1 MGTIKLVFG
10 VCVIAAGIYLGA
22 ELVPVYY
29 SNYQFRDDVKTEA
42 TLETYTSKPEEAIRD
57 AIFKKAQRLD
67 IPLTKEQIKVQR
79 HGTQGTGS
87 LTISAPYTVHLDLPV
102 YPIDL
107 HFDASTENKSPF

>member
-1 MGTIKLVFG
+1 MGTIKLIFG
-10 VCVIAAGIYLGA
+10 ICVIAVGIYLGA

-57 AIFKKAQRLD
+57 AIFKKAQSLD
-67 IPLTKEQIKVQR
+67 IPLTKEQIRVQR

-87 LTISAPYTVHLDLPV
+87 LTISAPYTVHLDLAV
-102 YPIDL
+102 YPLDL